1 VKVLIIEDDKVSCKK
16 MQTIVTHQGHTTKTA
31 KDGVHGLELYNKFK
45 PDLIFADIQMPKM
58 NGLEF
63 LNTIR
68 QTDNDVIV
76 IINTA
81 FGSEEYAL
89 KAFHLNANNYIS
101 KPIHFSEVLHHLKKY
116 EAIIQERTL
125 NREIEAMFV
134 KRSYRLQVPNKIEQI
149 PRVVDHLLTITG
161 DAICPEEQ
169 LGVRLG
175 LVELIVN
182 AVEHGN
188 MGITYDEKN
197 KAINHNRLDDLY
209 QERLADPEIVARRV
223 KINFELSDR
232 GCEWMITDEGA
243 GFDWKVIPD
252 PTKGEKL
259 RTLIG
264 RGIFLSRFYFDE
276 LEFIGTGNIIRIFKK
291 KSVN

>member
-1 VKVLIIEDDKVSCKK
+1 MKVLIIEDDKVSCKK
-16 MQTIVTHQGHTTKTA
+16 MQTIVAHQGHKTKTA

-45 PDLIFADIQMPKM
+45 PDLIFADIQMPNM
-58 NGLEF
+58 SGLEF
-63 LNTIR
+63 LSTIR
-68 QTDNDVIV
+68 QTDNDVII

-125 NREIEAMFV
+125 NREIEAMFI
-134 KRSYRLQVPNKIEQI
+134 KRSYKLQVPNKIEQI

-161 DAICPEEQ
+161 DAICQEEQ

-209 QERLADPEIVARRV
+209 QERLDDPEIAARRV
-223 KINFELSDR
+223 KINFELSAR
-232 GCEWMITDEGA
+232 GCEWMITDEGD
-243 GFDWKVIPD
+243 GFDWKAIPD

-276 LEFIGTGNIIRIFKK
+276 LEFIGTGNIIRIFKL
-291 KSVN
+291 KSVD